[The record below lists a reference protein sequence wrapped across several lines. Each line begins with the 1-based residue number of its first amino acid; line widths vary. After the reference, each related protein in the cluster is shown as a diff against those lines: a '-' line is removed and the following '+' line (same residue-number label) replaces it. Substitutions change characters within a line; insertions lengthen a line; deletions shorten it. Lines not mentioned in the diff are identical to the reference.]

1 MSRLAAKSN
10 HTKVVFQQW
19 RFKQEIKLEHQKQ
32 ELQEEKRE
40 LERARRAFE
49 REKKEYTLWQ
59 KSEDGRLQSENK
71 LFQMKWKILEEEL
84 KKLADEKQQ
93 VEKQRNFYRYVEEHE
108 KKNQIPIAKCE
119 GMGEMFFVGVGS
131 EPALKRRYK
140 DLIKIYHPDNLD
152 GDTGTLQEI
161 NREYDRLKAIYQ

>member
-1 MSRLAAKSN
+1 MSRLAVKGSNAK
-10 HTKVVFQQW
+10 VALQQW

-40 LERARRAFE
+40 LEKARREFE
-49 REKKEYTLWQ
+49 REKREYTLWQ
-59 KSEDGRLQSENK
+59 KSEDGRLKNESR

-93 VEKQRNFYRYVEEHE
+93 IEKQKNFYRFVEEHE
-108 KKNQIPIAKCE
+108 RGGQTKIPGNGGWAEKL
-119 GMGEMFFVGVGS
+119 FVGVGS
-131 EPALKRRYK
+131 EHALKRRYK
-140 DLIKIYHPDNLD
+140 ELIKIYHPDNLD

>member
-1 MSRLAAKSN
+1 MSQLAVKSRN
-10 HTKVVFQQW
+10 AKVVFQQW

-40 LERARRAFE
+40 LEKERKEFE
-49 REKKEYTLWQ
+49 REKREYTLWQ
-59 KSEDGRLQSENK
+59 KSEDGRLKNESK

-93 VEKQRNFYRYVEEHE
+93 VEKQRNFYRFVEEHE
-108 KKNQIPIAKCE
+108 KKTQAKIPSTGGKA
-119 GMGEMFFVGVGS
+119 EMFFVGVGS
-131 EPALKRRYK
+131 EHALKRRYK

-152 GDTGTLQEI
+152 GDTVTLQEI

>member
-1 MSRLAAKSN
+1 MSQLAVKGSN
-10 HTKVVFQQW
+10 AKVVFQQW

-49 REKKEYTLWQ
+49 REKREYTLWQ
-59 KSEDGRLQSENK
+59 QSEDGRLKSEDK

-108 KKNQIPIAKCE
+108 KKSQTQVAKGR

-131 EPALKRRYK
+131 EHALKRRYK

-152 GDTGTLQEI
+152 GDTGTIQEI